1 MIITYYFYL
10 HWITVLDYIN
20 IAPSIVKPKKKLN
33 NIEVAFHIFI
43 QHFIAQYGGGKKKQE
58 HLSHSHPPWK
68 CLSIFQT
75 VHFWADKSVSYADLH
90 FFFYSWT
97 RIKTQCQTP
106 KAHWWDK
113 GEYLTVRSSVC
124 VYGSVFFLWE
134 DIWAQMFIFC
144 RSVRMARV
152 FRFSALALLFLSAYC
167 LADNQVR
174 PIVQ

>member
-90 FFFYSWT
+90 FFLLLNTYKNPMSNTKSTLVRQRWVSHCTELSLCIWFCFLPLRRHLSSNVYFL
-97 RIKTQCQTP
+97 QVCQDGSRFQILSSGS
-106 KAHWWDK
+106 A
-113 GEYLTVRSSVC
+113 VSVC
-124 VYGSVFFLWE
+124 
-134 DIWAQMFIFC
+134 
-144 RSVRMARV
+144 
-152 FRFSALALLFLSAYC
+152 LLFGW
-167 LADNQVR
+167 
-174 PIVQ
+174 